1 GVSDCCEKPTNI
13 SLADDLNLIMAVPK
27 LDGAVMGLTDG
38 NALKGAY
45 QVLREPA
52 LQGWTEV
59 TKPFTSY
66 IENVSGAVD
75 SFFQPVEQFVDQ
87 LIDQLKEQVKEVMM
101 DVMKSAGQ
109 DAATEQ
115 AAAAASEQAAEAMM
129 ETATTWLSTAM
140 TIYTV
145 YVVAMVMIQMI
156 YKCEEEEFTMNAKRA
171 LKNCTYVGSY
181 CKSKVLGACIEKR
194 EAYCCFN
201 SP

>member
-1 GVSDCCEKPTNI
+1 MKTLFALLLQEAGECKIAVGEFLIAVKANHI
-13 SLADDLNLIMAVPK
+13 SLADYLNLIMAVPK

-156 YKCEEEEFTMNAKRA
+156 YKCEEEEFTMNAKERSRIA
-171 LKNCTYVGSY
+171 
-181 CKSKVLGACIEKR
+181 
-194 EAYCCFN
+194 
-201 SP
+201 PM